1 MHDAICN
8 IAMETVRQNTVWNS
22 EAVVSI
28 AVDTTLRHV
37 VAWLYNEGEDEL
49 AELLKAHGELT

>member
-8 IAMETVRQNTVWNS
+8 IAMETVERNTVWQT

-37 VAWLYNEGEDEL
+37 VGWLYNEGEDEL
-49 AELLKAHGELT
+49 AELLVVHGELR